1 MFTVKQLRHAV
12 ALDRYRNF
20 HRAAEAEGISQSA
33 FSRSIR
39 VLEDELE
46 VRLFDRQGVG
56 VTPTI
61 YGEALLRRAETLFGE
76 TEELLREISLLKGL
90 GAGKLEVAAGVYA
103 AEMSA
108 AQAMGALHEQHP
120 NLYCRLQLSSWPQ
133 IAALVAARQ
142 VDLGV
147 AEISTLHTTNELQI
161 DPVGNH
167 EFIFFTRHGHPLGGQ
182 KAVTKADLD
191 DYAVVTVRLPPRVA
205 TVFPGRTRTD
215 NESGELVPTIEADDL
230 TTARNIVATSNA
242 FGMAT
247 PLQIEP
253 WLQSGEMK
261 ALPFHAP
268 WMKLD
273 YGFIYLRQRMLSPA
287 AALYMAL
294 VKKIEKDIARRNRS
308 LMRQITSQGAIH
320 REEG

>member
-1 MFTVKQLRHAV
+1 MFTVKQLGHAI

-20 HRAAEAEGISQSA
+20 HRAAEAVGISQPA

-39 VLEDELE
+39 VLENELE
-46 VRLFDRQGVG
+46 VRLFDRQGAG

-61 YGEALLRRAETLFGE
+61 YGEALLRRAETMFGE
-76 TEELLREISLLKGL
+76 TKELLQEISLLKGL
-90 GAGKLEVAAGVYA
+90 GAGKLEVAAGVYP
-103 AEMSA
+103 AELSA
-108 AQAMGALHEQHP
+108 APAIGALHEQHP
-120 NLYCRLQLSSWPQ
+120 NLYCRLQLTSWRK
-133 IAALVAARQ
+133 IAELVTARQ

-147 AEISTLHTTNELQI
+147 AEISTLHTINELQV

-167 EFIFFTRHGHPLGGQ
+167 EFVFFTRHGHPLDGK
-182 KAVTKADLD
+182 KALTKADLD

-215 NESGELVPTIEADDL
+215 KQSGELIPTIEVDDL
-230 TTARNIVATSNA
+230 TGARHIIATSNA

-253 WLQSGEMK
+253 WPKSGEIK

-268 WMKLD
+268 WMRFD

-287 AALYMAL
+287 AALYMEL
-294 VKKIEKDIARRNRS
+294 VKRIEKDVARRNRS
-308 LMRQITSQGAIH
+308 LMRQITS
-320 REEG
+320 EG

>member
-1 MFTVKQLRHAV
+1 MF
-12 ALDRYRNF
+12 
-20 HRAAEAEGISQSA
+20 S
-33 FSRSIR
+33 
-39 VLEDELE
+39 
-46 VRLFDRQGVG
+46 
-56 VTPTI
+56 
-61 YGEALLRRAETLFGE
+61 E
-76 TEELLREISLLKGL
+76 TEELLRELSLLKGL
-90 GAGKLEVAAGVYA
+90 GAGKLEVAAGAYA

-108 AQAMGALHEQHP
+108 ARAMGTLHEQHP
-120 NLYCRLQLSSWPQ
+120 NLYCRLQLTSWPQ
-133 IAALVAARQ
+133 IASLVATRQ

-147 AEISTLHTTNELQI
+147 AEISTLSTTNELQV

-167 EFIFFTRHGHPLGGQ
+167 EFIFFTRHGHPLDGQ

-215 NESGELVPTIEADDL
+215 KESGELVPTIEVDNL
-230 TTARNIVATSNA
+230 TSARHIIATSNA

-247 PLQIEP
+247 PVQIEP
-253 WLQSGEMK
+253 WLQSGELK

-287 AALYMAL
+287 AALFMELAR
-294 VKKIEKDIARRNRS
+294 KIEKDIARRNRS
-308 LMRQITSQGAIH
+308 LMRQITS
-320 REEG
+320 